1 MKKSALRTIAA
12 AFAISLTL
20 SAASCKNTDEY
31 APPAG
36 YTLAS
41 NENADYCLYVPDKWT
56 VDMSTAA
63 AGAYYS
69 ATDPSS
75 VSVMGWDLQNYDS
88 SLDEW
93 WETNKT
99 DLALVFTDFN
109 EISEEN
115 TTLDELYAKR
125 YTYTAKLGE
134 NSYKFLQEAAI
145 KDGYVYVFT
154 YTSLEDTFDSH
165 LAEVEEILGY
175 MVIK

>member
-1 MKKSALRTIAA
+1 MGSPELRQ
-12 AFAISLTL
+12 L
-20 SAASCKNTDEY
+20 
-31 APPAG
+31 
-36 YTLAS
+36 
-41 NENADYCLYVPDKWT
+41 
-56 VDMSTAA
+56 
-63 AGAYYS
+63 
-69 ATDPSS
+69 
-75 VSVMGWDLQNYDS
+75 

>member
-1 MKKSALRTIAA
+1 MKKSALRAIAA
-12 AFAISLTL
+12 AFALTLTL

-69 ATDPSS
+69 VTDPSS

-125 YTYTAKLGE
+125 YTYTAMLGE
-134 NSYKFLQEAAI
+134 K
-145 KDGYVYVFT
+145 T
-154 YTSLEDTFDSH
+154 
-165 LAEVEEILGY
+165 
-175 MVIK
+175 

>member
-1 MKKSALRTIAA
+1 MKKSALRAIAA
-12 AFAISLTL
+12 AFALTLTL

-75 VSVMGWDLQNYDS
+75 VSVMGWELQNYDS

-93 WETNKT
+93 WETN
-99 DLALVFTDFN
+99 
-109 EISEEN
+109 
-115 TTLDELYAKR
+115 
-125 YTYTAKLGE
+125 
-134 NSYKFLQEAAI
+134 
-145 KDGYVYVFT
+145 
-154 YTSLEDTFDSH
+154 
-165 LAEVEEILGY
+165 
-175 MVIK
+175 